1 MSQTKIIRTK
11 DRATRTVEGI
21 RKFWRVFSQNTAA
34 VIGLTMFLIIL
45 TIAILAPWIA
55 PYDPY
60 EKVGLPMQPPN
71 EAHLLGTN
79 DVGQDILSELIY
91 GSRISLLIGFIAAVV
106 ATLIGTLVGMIAGY
120 YGGLIDEALMRATDV
135 WLSFPGL
142 LLTIFLATV
151 LIRTPIG
158 GKIIYTVIF
167 AIALNAW
174 PGVARL
180 VRSVTLK
187 IKELPY
193 IEAAKAIGASNR
205 RILLKHIIP
214 NATPIILVA
223 VLTRIDSAMLT
234 EASLSFLGIGDPTVK
249 SWGMIIHYAMIRNAI
264 VIGMWWWFIPPGLMI
279 SLSVLSIILISMG
292 IEEYINP
299 RLRESM

>member
-1 MSQTKIIRTK
+1 MREDLS
-11 DRATRTVEGI
+11 E
-21 RKFWRVFSQNTAA
+21 FWLVFKHNNAA
-34 VIGLTMFLIIL
+34 VTGLAMFLIIL
-45 TIAILAPWIA
+45 SVAVFAPFIS

-60 EKVGLPMQPPN
+60 AKVGLPMQGPSDD
-71 EAHLLGTN
+71 HLLGTN
-79 DVGQDILSELIY
+79 DIGQDILSELIY
-91 GSRISLLIGFIAAVV
+91 GSRISLLIGFVAAVV
-106 ATLIGTLVGMIAGY
+106 ATLIGTFVGMLAGY
-120 YGGLIDEALMRATDV
+120 YGGAIDELLMRITDV

-151 LIRTPIG
+151 LIKTPIG
-158 GKIIYTVIF
+158 GKIIYTVIV
-167 AIALNAW
+167 AIALNSW
-174 PGVARL
+174 PGVSRL

-187 IKELPY
+187 IKELPF
-193 IEAAKAIGASNR
+193 IEAARAIGASNR
-205 RILLKHIIP
+205 RILLRHIIP

-234 EASLSFLGIGDPTVK
+234 EASLSFLGVGDPTVK

-279 SLSVLSIILISMG
+279 SLSVLSIILVSMG